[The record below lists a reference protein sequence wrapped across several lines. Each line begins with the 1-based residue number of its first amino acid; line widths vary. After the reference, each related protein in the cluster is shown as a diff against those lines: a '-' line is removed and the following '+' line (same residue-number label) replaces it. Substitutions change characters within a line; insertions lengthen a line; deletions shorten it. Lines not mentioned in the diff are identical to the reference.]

1 MPIRLRPLRFLPE
14 SGIAGGTLPWVIG
27 VMVYLSVLAAGF
39 GFALHHGVA
48 GWADDLSRRLSIQI
62 VGADADDAEKQ
73 AAAVV
78 AALEKT
84 PAIGSVRRLSEQEM
98 ARLLEPWLG
107 VGNVTADLPL
117 PILLEVALEPGRP
130 LDVPALAARVSRIA
144 PAAVIDDHQRWLVEI
159 RRLASSLELTAIVI
173 VGLVLAATAAI
184 AAFGTRAG
192 LASHRDSVEIL
203 HLMGAED
210 GVIAG
215 EFRYRFMI
223 QGLKGGLGGLLL
235 GLATLFSIDH
245 LAEQLGRG
253 LVPALELGWVDW
265 TMIAGLPLFAAA
277 LTMLAAHFTVRR
289 ELARL
294 P

>member
-1 MPIRLRPLRFLPE
+1 MRIRLRPLRFLPE

-48 GWADDLSRRLSIQI
+48 DWADDLARRISIQI
-62 VGADADDAEKQ
+62 VDDDADEAERQ
-73 AAAVV
+73 AAAVI

-84 PAIGSVRRLSEQEM
+84 PAVRAVRRLSAEEM

-107 VGNVTADLPL
+107 AGNVTGDLPL
-117 PILLEVALEPGRP
+117 PILLEVTLEPGRS
-130 LDVPALAARVSRIA
+130 LDVPALAARISRLA
-144 PAAVIDDHQRWLVEI
+144 PSAVLDDHERWLVEI
-159 RRLASSLELTAIVI
+159 RRLASSLELTAVVI

-253 LVPALELGWVDW
+253 LVPALELGWTDW
-265 TMIAGLPLFAAA
+265 TMIASLPLFAAA
-277 LTMLAAHFTVRR
+277 LTMLAAHLTVRR